1 MSEKRDYYE
10 VLGVQKGAS
19 DDEIK
24 KAYRKKAK
32 EYHPDRNKDNPKAAE
47 NKMKEVNEAYDI
59 LKDPQKKAA
68 YDQYGHDAF
77 RNGTGASAGAGGG
90 FDGFEG
96 FGGFEDIFG
105 SFFGGGARQR
115 RNGPER
121 GADLR
126 YDMELEFTE
135 AAFGVNKEII
145 KREHLIWLDNLS

>member
-96 FGGFEDIFG
+96 FGGLEGLSGSSGSSGSSGVWTDVTVSVP
-105 SFFGGGARQR
+105 SFF
-115 RNGPER
+115 
-121 GADLR
+121 
-126 YDMELEFTE
+126 MMM
-135 AAFGVNKEII
+135 
-145 KREHLIWLDNLS
+145 